1 MTVSGKQ
8 KQIFQQHFSVPN
20 ATENPWDVLIE
31 QAQNFLNEF
40 VAPDEFK
47 GLTVFEEEHP
57 LNEREAETGLRNLII
72 YHTAGENPKTLKEVT
87 GENEI
92 GEIYSISKIE
102 LPEEKT
108 WNNTY

>member
-1 MTVSGKQ
+1 M
-8 KQIFQQHFSVPN
+8 
-20 ATENPWDVLIE
+20 
-31 QAQNFLNEF
+31 NEF

-72 YHTAGENPKTLKEVT
+72 YHTAGENPSTLKEVT
-87 GENEI
+87 GDNEL

-108 WNNTY
+108 WNNTYSAAVEAMKASG